1 MSDRGGVARNRSA
14 LNGVAEKC
22 HGADKS
28 KDAGIGEYPRAWRYR
43 AALAILA
50 IVFSAHAA
58 QATTSAASP
67 DDVVA
72 QSRNAHKVA
81 YSFVFM
87 GCNRVFKGDK
97 SPDNPSTANL
107 AQLERSFTEIAALEP
122 RPKFVVFTGDL
133 VLGLTSD
140 LSELTSQLHAWVDV
154 YRNSALG
161 RNSKIQLI
169 ALPGNHESLV
179 GEKGSQKSNPG
190 AEAVW
195 LSLMQP
201 FIAGNN
207 GPGIGGPDNLQS
219 DQSEL
224 TYSFDFRDSH
234 FVMLN
239 TDPFGAVA
247 TVPLNWLHQDLAAAA
262 GVPKLKHTFVMAHKQ
277 AFTPANANSEQALDS
292 NPDLRNQ
299 FWDELNNNGVGY
311 YLVAHAHLWHESRPV
326 SPISLLQHT
335 VQIIAGNGGS
345 KPDPLWVASGETFYY
360 GFTLVQVLKNG
371 EVVMKSYGREF
382 DQADY
387 LAPSPPALFPTTI
400 RKTLM
405 FAPGQ

>member
-1 MSDRGGVARNRSA
+1 MSDRRGGARNRSA
-14 LNGVAEKC
+14 LESVAERC
-22 HGADKS
+22 HGTDKS
-28 KDAGIGEYPRAWRYR
+28 KEAGIGEHPRAWRYR

-50 IVFSAHAA
+50 IVFIAHVA
-58 QATTSAASP
+58 QAATSAASP
-67 DDVVA
+67 DDLVA
-72 QSRNAHKVA
+72 ESRDSHKVA
-81 YSFVFM
+81 YSFAFM

-97 SPDNPSTANL
+97 SADNPSTANQ
-107 AQLERSFTEIAALEP
+107 AQLERSFTEIAALKP

-133 VLGLTSD
+133 VLGLTSN
-140 LSELTSQLHAWVDV
+140 LAELTNQLEAWVDV

-179 GEKGSQKSNPG
+179 GEKGAQKSNPG

-195 LSLMQP
+195 LSVMQP

-219 DQSEL
+219 DQSQL
-224 TYSFDFRDSH
+224 TYSFDFRDSL

-262 GVPKLKHTFVMAHKQ
+262 GDASLKHTFVTAHKQ
-277 AFTPANANSEQALDS
+277 AFTPPNANSEQALDS

-299 FWDELNNNGVGY
+299 FWDELNSNGVGY
-311 YLVAHAHLWHESRPV
+311 YLVAHAHLWHENRPV

-345 KPDPLWVASGETFYY
+345 KPDPQWVESGANFYY
-360 GFTLVQVLKNG
+360 GFTVVQVLKNG
-371 EVVMKSYGREF
+371 KVIIKSYGRDF
-382 DQADY
+382 DQTNY
-387 LAPSPPALFPTTI
+387 LAPSPLTLFPTTI
-400 RKTLM
+400 RKTLK
-405 FAPGQ
+405 FPPGQ

>member
-1 MSDRGGVARNRSA
+1 MSERRGGARNRSA
-14 LNGVAEKC
+14 RESVAERC
-22 HGADKS
+22 HGTDIS
-28 KDAGIGEYPRAWRYR
+28 REAGIGEHLRAWRYR
-43 AALAILA
+43 AAFAILA
-50 IVFSAHAA
+50 IVFIAHVAKAAASA
-58 QATTSAASP
+58 TSA
-67 DDVVA
+67 DDLA
-72 QSRNAHKVA
+72 AETRDSHKVA

-97 SPDNPSTANL
+97 SADNPSTANL
-107 AQLERSFTEIAALEP
+107 AQLERSFTEIAALKP

-133 VLGLTSD
+133 VLGLTSN
-140 LSELTSQLHAWVDV
+140 LAELTTQLEAWVDV

-179 GEKGSQKSNPG
+179 GEKGAQKSNPG

-195 LSLMQP
+195 LSVMQP

-219 DQSEL
+219 DQSQL

-262 GVPKLKHTFVMAHKQ
+262 GDASLKHTFVMAHKQ
-277 AFTPANANSEQALDS
+277 AFTPPNANSEQALDS

-311 YLVAHAHLWHESRPV
+311 YLVAHAHLWHENRPV

-345 KPDPLWVASGETFYY
+345 KPDPEWIASGANFYY
-360 GFTLVQVLKNG
+360 GFTVVQVLKNG
-371 EVVMKSYGREF
+371 KVIIKSYGRDF
-382 DQADY
+382 DQTNY
-387 LAPSPPALFPTTI
+387 LAPSPPTLFPTTI
-400 RKTLM
+400 RKTLK
-405 FAPGQ
+405 FPPGQ

>member
-1 MSDRGGVARNRSA
+1 MLDWGGVALERVASKRSA
-14 LNGVAEKC
+14 RQA
-22 HGADKS
+22 
-28 KDAGIGEYPRAWRYR
+28 RRYR
-43 AALAILA
+43 ATLAMLAL
-50 IVFSAHAA
+50 VFIASAAN
-58 QATTSAASP
+58 AASP
-67 DDVVA
+67 DDFVA
-72 QSRNAHKVA
+72 ESRDAHKVA

-97 SPDNPSTANL
+97 SVNNPSTANL
-107 AQLERSFTEIAALEP
+107 AQLLRSFTEIAALKP
-122 RPKFVVFTGDL
+122 RPRFVVFTGDL

-140 LSELTSQLHAWVDV
+140 LSELTSQLQAWVDV
-154 YRNSALG
+154 YRNSDLG
-161 RNSKIQLI
+161 HNSKIQLI

-195 LSLMQP
+195 LTVMQP

-219 DQSEL
+219 DQSQL

-247 TVPLNWLHQDLAAAA
+247 TVPINWIHQDLAAAA
-262 GVPKLKHTFVMAHKQ
+262 GDAHLKHTFVLAHKQ
-277 AFTPANANSEQALDS
+277 AFTPANADSEQALDS

-299 FWDELNNNGVGY
+299 FWDELNNAGVGY
-311 YLVAHAHLWHESRPV
+311 YLVAHAHLWRASQPV
-326 SPISLLQHT
+326 SPISMLQHT

-345 KPDPLWVASGETFYY
+345 KPDPLWVKAGENFYY
-360 GFTLVQVLKNG
+360 GFTVVQVLKNG
-371 EVVMKSYGREF
+371 EVVMKSYGRDF
-382 DQADY
+382 DKSNY
-387 LAPSPPALFPTTI
+387 LAPSPP
-400 RKTLM
+400 
-405 FAPGQ
+405 